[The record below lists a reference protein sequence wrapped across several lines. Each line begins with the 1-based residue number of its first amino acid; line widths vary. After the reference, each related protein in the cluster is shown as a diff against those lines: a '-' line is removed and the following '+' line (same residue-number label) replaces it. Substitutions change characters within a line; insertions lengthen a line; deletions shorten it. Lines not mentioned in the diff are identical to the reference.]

1 MITYFIKI
9 ILCSGLFVFI
19 YKILLEKERMH
30 WFNRFY
36 LLASL
41 ICSFLIP
48 FITFTQYVQPLPV
61 MDNVL
66 TNTMFVS
73 DHTNALQI
81 TSHSEI
87 NYQLIIALTI
97 YVTITAVLLL
107 RFVFNLKTVLQR
119 AVTNPTIPF
128 KNSRLILIKQSI
140 TPHSFLGYIFINT
153 KDYKNGNIEKE
164 ILLHEF
170 AHVQQKH
177 SWDILFIEI
186 LQILFWFNP
195 FIFLYRKALLLNHEF
210 LADEAVINEYNDVS
224 AYQFLLLEKASHQS
238 SSFITS
244 QFNYSIT
251 KKRLLMMTRSKSLKN
266 ALCKQLAIIPVLG
279 IALFFFSTKIS
290 AQETRNIVSLKKT
303 ETPSTKEGITKEQLA
318 EYETIVSK
326 AKSDKGPRSWNKFS
340 DADKSRLQTLFL
352 LMSKE
357 QQDSQTVVFVHTPP
371 PLPKS
376 IPSKEQINSWK
387 NPKIYGVW
395 INEKRVSNSK
405 LDKYINTDFSQFF
418 VSKLEKNAIN
428 YGKHYYQV
436 GLMTNEYYANYYK
449 QTIES
454 KETYLMAIR
463 MKPAK

>member
-9 ILCSGLFVFI
+9 ILCSGLFVSI
-19 YKILLEKERMH
+19 YKILLENERMH
-30 WFNRFY
+30 RFNRFY

-41 ICSFLIP
+41 VCSFIIP

-61 MDNVL
+61 LENVL
-66 TNTMFVS
+66 TNTISVS
-73 DHTNALQI
+73 GHTNTQQI
-81 TSHSEI
+81 ISHSEI

-97 YVTITAVLLL
+97 YVTITTLLL
-107 RFVFNLKTVLQR
+107 FRFAFNLRSVLQR
-119 AVTNPTIPF
+119 VATNPTIPF
-128 KNSRLILIKQSI
+128 KKSKLILIKQSI

-153 KDYKNGNIEKE
+153 EDYKNGNIEKE

-186 LQILFWFNP
+186 IQIVFWFNP
-195 FIFLYRKALLLNHEF
+195 FVFLYRKALLLNHEF
-210 LADEAVINEYNDVS
+210 LADEAVINKYNDVS
-224 AYQFLLLEKASHQS
+224 AYQYLLLEKASYQS

-251 KKRLLMMTRSKSLKN
+251 KKTLLMMTKTKSLKN

-279 IALFFFSTKIS
+279 IALFFFSTKTI
-290 AQETRNIVSLKKT
+290 AQETRNFVSLKKT

-326 AKSDKGPRSWNKFS
+326 AKTDKGPRAWNKFS

-357 QQDSQTVVFVHTPP
+357 QQAQQIVVFVPAPP
-371 PLPKS
+371 PAPKS
-376 IPSKEQINSWK
+376 TPTKKQLNAWK
-387 NPKIYGVW
+387 DSKIYGVW

-405 LDKYINTDFSQFF
+405 LEKYINTDFSQFF

-449 QTIES
+449 QAIES
-454 KETYLMAIR
+454 KEKYYMGFH
-463 MKPAK
+463 MPASK